1 MGAFFLHRSTYSN
14 VEQLYPNIFASSNA
28 GAYQGDY
35 KKSGLLNFGW
45 RGMIY
50 EVAQA
55 GGLGTVSQVEQTG
68 LYDFMSYLS
77 YLRAQSKLEELT
89 AKRAKP

>member
-1 MGAFFLHRSTYSN
+1 
-14 VEQLYPNIFASSNA
+14 
-28 GAYQGDY
+28 
-35 KKSGLLNFGW
+35 
-45 RGMIY
+45 MIY